1 MEWWRF
7 LAGCIWI
14 VENDFSRWTDYG
26 GQRLAQRLLCKFANS
41 VTSCIH
47 MGWTERDFLWV
58 QGYLPPVVGLDC
70 HWFSDE
76 SELWHVIFEWWVLAL
91 QAVQLPDYHF
101 ANEIYCAWL
110 VVVIWYCCV
119 DSLMWKSRSDQCF
132 AVVDRVSD
140 WQQHQYGSKWIRFM
154 RWVSNTLETSVYQI
168 QVTCHM
174 WQGLCHGLGHSIA
187 WMWTRLGL
195 VSWFG
200 FKRLGLLVFLVS
212 RLPVHQ

>member
-7 LAGCIWI
+7 LTGCIWI

-47 MGWTERDFLWV
+47 MGWTERLWPASCRAR
-58 QGYLPPVVGLDC
+58 LSL
-70 HWFSDE
+70 
-76 SELWHVIFEWWVLAL
+76 IRWWIRAMTCNIWVMGSCATSCSIARL
-91 QAVQLPDYHF
+91 YF
-101 ANEIYCAWL
+101 ANKIYCVWL
-110 VVVIWYCCV
+110 VVVIRYCCV

-132 AVVDRVSD
+132 AVVDPVSD
-140 WQQHQYGSKWIRFM
+140 WQQRQYGSKWIRFM

-174 WQGLCHGLGHSIA
+174 LQGLFHGLGHSIA
-187 WMWTRLGL
+187 WTWTRLGL

-200 FKRLGLLVFLVS
+200 FKRLGLLIFLVS
-212 RLPVHQ
+212 RLPVRQ